1 MGPPL
6 ACYEENT
13 LGDDKY
19 AKDDDTYDDV
29 MVPFLNKIE
38 EKVGTL
44 LEDDEKGGSS
54 IDNDYSSLEDGEDEK
69 YIYDDVALPVGEERV
84 NSLYG
89 DSMAASITGSV
100 PTNGKESEW
109 EDVDDFTNPL
119 PCHCQ
124 RDACTW

>member
-1 MGPPL
+1 
-6 ACYEENT
+6 
-13 LGDDKY
+13 
-19 AKDDDTYDDV
+19 

-38 EKVGTL
+38 ENVGTL
-44 LEDDEKGGSS
+44 LEDDEKRGSS

-69 YIYDDVALPVGEERV
+69 YIYDDVALLPVGEERV

-89 DSMAASITGSV
+89 DSMAAFSITGSV

-109 EDVDDFTNPL
+109 EDVDDFANPL